1 MQKIEVVRILNITQH
16 RSYNLSLLLDA
27 FYILNVKYIITHTK
41 LLDSKCIVRI
51 ICTDFIFRFYVRTIS
66 LTSVIYWEEYF
77 ECIIKGNILS
87 C

>member
-27 FYILNVKYIITHTK
+27 FYILNVKNIITHTK

-51 ICTDFIFRFYVRTIS
+51 ICTDFIFR
-66 LTSVIYWEEYF
+66 
-77 ECIIKGNILS
+77 CILELFL
-87 C
+87 